1 MLAGAGYVL
10 RRVHL
15 VRAFG
20 EWMRSASEGMDEA
33 ESHKGSR
40 HNVVVAEIDRPEGF
54 AIAERTLRLSDVSL
68 WLASHED
75 PLALARRFRGD
86 QEKRFKELLARAE
99 GWTRCDHL
107 ISNCG
112 AKPQA
117 AQGADEVPIKAIG
130 HG

>member
-20 EWMRSASEGMDEA
+20 HWLASAGALMDQAEA
-33 ESHKGSR
+33 HKGNR

-54 AIAERTLRLSDVSL
+54 AIAERALRLPKLSL
-68 WLASHED
+68 WLASRED
-75 PLALARRFRGD
+75 PLALAHSISGE
-86 QEKRFKELLARAE
+86 QEKRFKALLAKAD

-107 ISNCG
+107 VASSAG
-112 AKPQA
+112 APKPADAQETFA
-117 AQGADEVPIKAIG
+117 AKAVRLA
-130 HG
+130 